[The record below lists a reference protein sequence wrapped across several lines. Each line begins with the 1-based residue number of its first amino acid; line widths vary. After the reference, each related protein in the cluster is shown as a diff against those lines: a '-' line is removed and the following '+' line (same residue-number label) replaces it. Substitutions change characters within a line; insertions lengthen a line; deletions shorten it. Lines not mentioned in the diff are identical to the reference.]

1 MAAPLTPVV
10 IVEPFAGLYTMSTVK
25 RVHTETLPKVVGLGQ
40 RDQSRRMNELQDS
53 EGSVARLTHY
63 GMSCSFPLPCKN
75 PLRFQDVA
83 SFTKKQFVRRGLLS
97 LIPSL
102 TFLRPLSSPYW
113 SPCLLSLSLA
123 LSLKLL
129 IDMFVCP
136 E

>member
-63 GMSCSFPLPCKN
+63 GDVSLLP
-75 PLRFQDVA
+75 
-83 SFTKKQFVRRGLLS
+83 SS
-97 LIPSL
+97 LQE
-102 TFLRPLSSPYW
+102 SS
-113 SPCLLSLSLA
+113 
-123 LSLKLL
+123 
-129 IDMFVCP
+129 
-136 E
+136 